1 MVTLVLLVLVDAE
14 LRELWGAWSV
24 DTVRWRAVACA
35 LCVST
40 RRSPRFQIEIHIH
53 TCAYMLS

>member
-14 LRELWGAWSV
+14 LRELGRVVRGHGAVES
-24 DTVRWRAVACA
+24 CA